1 MKKGFVMSLCL
12 LALGTT
18 AWSCIDDK
26 YDLSDIDSTVQVKV
40 NDLVIPINID
50 KIDMGSIIKLDE
62 DGIVQIVNN
71 EYAVVKDGSINSS
84 EVKIDPIV
92 INSINITPTVD
103 IINTVPASGVSVDLP
118 LPSTATSYSYSSNA
132 ISSKVIELDK
142 AYASFALDIKF
153 SISPNPG
160 GKITLNNVKIT
171 LPKGLIINNQN
182 YDAATGIYS
191 APTIDVVSGVANLHI
206 PVEGVDFSFH
216 PSAFDTTSRLIN
228 FVGELKISD
237 GVIRCNNS
245 TIGDKVEFKV
255 EYKFSDIN
263 VKSIDGVIE
272 YPIEG
277 MSITNVDINNLP
289 DVLSQPGTD
298 LRLVNPVFYLNVT
311 NPLNSVNLY
320 AQTGFVVTAYRDNAL
335 PQVYAMNDPV
345 IVGNTNSDGI
355 YNYYLSPLEIPSSQL
370 DPAFPSPIHYTYAT
384 LGDILSGDG
393 LPKSL
398 EVALDNPKVPRQHV
412 KNLLI
417 GHNYGEVK
425 GKYKF
430 VAPLQFAGG
439 SNVIYTDKMDGW
451 YSEDMEYL
459 TIQTLE
465 VHATVSSDVPLQLN
479 FTGYPID
486 ENGNRIN
493 NVSIVGAEINANADN
508 QEIVIRITGEI
519 TKLDGI
525 QFSATA
531 TAAPNGAALSPDMK
545 IHLSDVRPCVSGYY
559 QKEL

>member
-1 MKKGFVMSLCL
+1 MPLCL

-40 NDLVIPINID
+40 DDLVIPINID
-50 KIDMGSIIKLDE
+50 KIDMGSIIDLDD
-62 DGIVQIVNN
+62 DGIVKIVNN
-71 EYAVVKDGSINSS
+71 EYAVVKDGTINSS

-92 INSINITPTVD
+92 INSINIKPTVD
-103 IINTVPASGVSVDLP
+103 VINTVPATGVSVDLP
-118 LPSTATSYSYSSNA
+118 LPSTSTSYSYTSNA
-132 ISSKVIELDK
+132 ISSNVIELDK
-142 AYASFALDIKF
+142 AYATFALDINF

-160 GKITLNNVKIT
+160 GNITLNNVKIT
-171 LPKGLIINNQN
+171 LPKGLIINSSN
-182 YDAATGIYS
+182 YEASTGVYS
-191 APTIDVVSGVANLHI
+191 APTINVVSGAANLHI

-216 PSAFDTTSRLIN
+216 PTAFDTNSRLIN
-228 FVGELKISD
+228 FAGELKISD
-237 GVIRCNNS
+237 GIIRCNNS
-245 TIGDKVEFKV
+245 SVGNYVEFKV
-255 EYKFSDIN
+255 EYKFSDID
-263 VKSIDGVIE
+263 VKAVDGVIE
-272 YPIEG
+272 YPIDG
-277 MSITNVDINNLP
+277 VSVTTVDINDLP

-298 LRLVNPVFYLNVT
+298 LRLANPIFYLNVT
-311 NPLNSVNLY
+311 NPLNSVGLY
-320 AQTGFVVTAYRDNAL
+320 AETGFVVTAYRDNAQ
-335 PQVYAMNDPV
+335 PQVYPMNEPV
-345 IVGNTNSDGI
+345 VVGNSNPDGI
-355 YNYYLSPLEIPSSQL
+355 YNYYLSPLALTSSQI
-370 DPAFPSPIHYTYAT
+370 DPAFPSAIHYTYST
-384 LGDILSGDG
+384 LGDILSGNG

-398 EVALDNPKVPRQHV
+398 EVALENPRVPRQRV

-417 GHNYGEVK
+417 GHSYGEVK

-451 YSEDMEYL
+451 YSDDMEYL

-465 VHATVSSDVPLQLN
+465 VRAKVSSDVPLQLN
-479 FTGYPID
+479 FSGYPID

-493 NVSIVGAEINANADN
+493 NVSIVGAEVNANADN

-519 TKLDGI
+519 TRLDGI
-525 QFSATA
+525 QFTATA
-531 TAAPNGAALSPDMK
+531 TAAPDGAALSPDMQ